1 MNKENKLNSWFKV
14 IGLVGAV
21 FLIVF
26 GNIQNLIRTVKL
38 VVKKEK

>member
-1 MNKENKLNSWFKV
+1 VSKENKINSWFKMV
-14 IGLVGAV
+14 GLVGAV